1 MSAEL
6 GLISRAGKTFYFAT
20 RWLEKGVRDDTVLTY
35 NFCRTVDDIA
45 DSRPAHPDR
54 DARLRA
60 IARAVRQHDGSH
72 ELVFPLLP
80 VIDRYP
86 EIQEP
91 LVALVDACREDLPTL
106 RIDNEQDLARYAHGV
121 AGNVGLIMYPIL
133 GGRSPAGRTYAADL
147 GIAMQYTNI
156 ARDFREDRA
165 HGRVYLPH
173 SWLAGRDPR
182 DLLDRSSNTEENV
195 VGAVQQ
201 LLMLADAR
209 YARGLSGL
217 HFLSPG
223 NRFAIRV
230 AATCYAAIGN
240 RVIRNGRLAHQRA
253 VVPFSQKILLAC
265 QLGLFS
271 SADAR

>member
-1 MSAEL
+1 
-6 GLISRAGKTFYFAT
+6 
-20 RWLEKGVRDDTVLTY
+20 
-35 NFCRTVDDIA
+35 
-45 DSRPAHPDR
+45 
-54 DARLRA
+54 
-60 IARAVRQHDGSH
+60 
-72 ELVFPLLP
+72 
-80 VIDRYP
+80 
-86 EIQEP
+86 
-91 LVALVDACREDLPTL
+91 
-106 RIDNEQDLARYAHGV
+106 
-121 AGNVGLIMYPIL
+121 
-133 GGRSPAGRTYAADL
+133 
-147 GIAMQYTNI
+147 MQYTNI

-165 HGRVYLPH
+165 HGRVYLPL

-182 DLLDRSSNTEENV
+182 DLLDRSSNTEEIV

-201 LLMLADAR
+201 LLMLADER

-253 VVPFSQKILLAC
+253 VVPFSQKLLLAC